1 MSSHRCARY
10 LNSVPTGIFSLGLM
24 AILGVTSLPG
34 VSSSMSWAEFNFVQ
48 SRLGWASL
56 IFAVLHIV
64 FMEWDRILMADF
76 ECVVIPHPV
85 QVNTIMLESVI
96 LSYVTVFISRN
107 SKIMR
112 IYIYWIVR
120 KVRTKIEEWKTNL
133 FAIQ

>member
-1 MSSHRCARY
+1 
-10 LNSVPTGIFSLGLM
+10 M